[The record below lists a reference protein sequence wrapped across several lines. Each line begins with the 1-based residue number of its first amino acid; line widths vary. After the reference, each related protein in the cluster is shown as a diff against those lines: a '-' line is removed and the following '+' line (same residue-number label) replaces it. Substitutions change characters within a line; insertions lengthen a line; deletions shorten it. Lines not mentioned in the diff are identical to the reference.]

1 MSGRTG
7 QLSRQFHR
15 GWGSVAE
22 FLTLCMII
30 FIVLGFFNWK
40 SSTKTKCIKEYHSK
54 VFSYFAMEVTKLLL
68 KYYTSLMQVFKV
80 LKVSCRYW
88 WWSCTLAIYPFYMRS
103 GFSTCLYSSWWN
115 VMCVK
120 KVKSFSE
127 PWRGI
132 GLMLKMYCRFPWC

>member
-30 FIVLGFFNWK
+30 FIVLECKVFFNWK

-103 GFSTCLYSSWWN
+103 GFSTCLYTTWWN
-115 VMCVK
+115 VICVK

-127 PWRGI
+127 PWRTDS
-132 GLMLKMYCRFPWC
+132 